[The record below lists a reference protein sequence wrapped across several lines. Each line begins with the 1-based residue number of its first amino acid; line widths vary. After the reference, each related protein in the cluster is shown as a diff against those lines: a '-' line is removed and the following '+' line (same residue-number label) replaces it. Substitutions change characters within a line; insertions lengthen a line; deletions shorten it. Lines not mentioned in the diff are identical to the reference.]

1 MTKTGQRKAL
11 AQTKIDL
18 SKLVAEEL
26 DDKIFQEFTDVE
38 FKPFKGRS
46 SYHSAVS
53 FNSSGRVE
61 SVKLSFQMAGV
72 LLRSG
77 HATDDDMQ
85 SLASLLTTNTL
96 DIGNLDDFR

>member
-1 MTKTGQRKAL
+1 MTK
-11 AQTKIDL
+11 
-18 SKLVAEEL
+18 
-26 DDKIFQEFTDVE
+26 
-38 FKPFKGRS
+38 S
-46 SYHSAVS
+46 SRTLQIL
-53 FNSSGRVE
+53 NSSRLKARTRLILYFNFDRIGRVE